1 MAKSKPKN
9 WALGLWSIDSMS
21 MWDKDYIDE
30 EVPGYFEFGP
40 DDLGS
45 FQFGYVQGDVDYRV
59 TERGDKPAVE
69 FSFEGQAQRAC
80 RYRASVRPDSTSSP
94 DAKNQTLRLPLAEMQ
109 ERAPSAPELPL
120 RAGAVME
127 RNSFRHVIEAAKRAI
142 ERRAEL
148 TKELAR

>member
-9 WALGLWSIDSMS
+9 WALGRWSIDSMS
-21 MWDKDYIDE
+21 EWDKEYIDE

-69 FSFEGQAQRAC
+69 FSFEGGDGADGTPCTGRGWM
-80 RYRASVRPDSTSSP
+80 
-94 DAKNQTLRLPLAEMQ
+94 TLGGETLKGEFFFHRGDESEIELSRM
-109 ERAPSAPELPL
+109 PEKKTGP
-120 RAGAVME
+120 R
-127 RNSFRHVIEAAKRAI
+127 KR
-142 ERRAEL
+142 
-148 TKELAR
+148 K